1 MSRKL
6 RAVLTGLGFFV
17 FVSSASAGWQ
27 DMLNDA
33 VKVLSNETVV
43 TESAVSLLDESDV
56 VSGLKEALAQGVHTA
71 ITTLGKKDGFMANS
85 LVRIQLPESLVLVE
99 KTARQLGQGQ
109 YADNFISTMNAAAEQ
124 AVPEAAELLSEAIR
138 NMSVADATK
147 ILNGSDDA
155 ATQYFREVSEKQ
167 LALKFKPIVEKATNE
182 AGVTSAYKLL
192 TANSGSMLTRFV
204 SSDALDVDQYVTN
217 KTLDGLFKYIAIEEK
232 QIRENPLERSTDLLK
247 KVFE

>member
-27 DMLNDA
+27 DMFNDA

-85 LVRIQLPESLVLVE
+85 LVRIQLPQSLVLVE

-138 NMSVADATK
+138 NMSVADATR

-182 AGVTSAYKLL
+182 AGV

>member
-27 DMLNDA
+27 DMFNDA

-85 LVRIQLPESLVLVE
+85 LVRIQLPQSLVLVE

-138 NMSVADATK
+138 NMSVADATR

-167 LALKFKPIVEKATNE
+167 LALKFKPIVEKATNA
-182 AGVTSAYKLL
+182 AGV